1 MKAAAWIDKVK
12 AARGW
17 ESDYRVA
24 KELGISRN
32 TISNYRTKTPTLDED
47 TAEKLAAALGIDPAG
62 IIIDQVAERSKN
74 AATRATLSRMASQL
88 CILCKVTEAA
98 VHKFT
103 ESLPALICPPLP
115 AQFRRSRLARS

>member
-12 AARGW
+12 VARGW

-88 CILCKVTEAA
+88 CILC
-98 VHKFT
+98 
-103 ESLPALICPPLP
+103 
-115 AQFRRSRLARS
+115 